1 MCDQSGK
8 MSQVGAS
15 NINRQATSGGV
26 VGRLIRLVK
35 KFTEDKSAIDAK
47 YEASI
52 RALNQWEKECERALA
67 QKEEEVRNKYDSI
80 DIGEVDMEDP
90 AFHLMMQQHEQER
103 LALDAE
109 ISRILGDDTKNE
121 TKRITKRR

>member
-15 NINRQATSGGV
+15 DINRQATSRGL

-35 KFTEDKSAIDAK
+35 KFKEDKDAIDDK

-52 RALNQWEKECERALA
+52 RALKQWRKECILQMLMLKR
-67 QKEEEVRNKYDSI
+67 KYW
-80 DIGEVDMEDP
+80 
-90 AFHLMMQQHEQER
+90 MQ
-103 LALDAE
+103 
-109 ISRILGDDTKNE
+109 
-121 TKRITKRR
+121 

>member
-15 NINRQATSGGV
+15 NINRQATSGGL

-103 LALDAE
+103 LVLDAE

>member
-15 NINRQATSGGV
+15 NINRQATSGGL

>member
-1 MCDQSGK
+1 MCDSSRMMPKNQSFD
-8 MSQVGAS
+8 
-15 NINRQATSGGV
+15 INKIEIKKGLVRKIISF
-26 VGRLIRLVK
+26 VK

>member
-15 NINRQATSGGV
+15 NINRQATSGGL

-35 KFTEDKSAIDAK
+35 KFKEDKDAIDDK

-52 RALNQWEKECERALA
+52 RALKQWRKECEDTLA
-67 QKEEEVRNKYDSI
+67 QKEEEIRNKYDSI
-80 DIGEVDMEDP
+80 DVGDANIEDSS
-90 AFHLMMQQHEQER
+90 FHLMMQQRKQER
-103 LALDAE
+103 LVLDAE
-109 ISRILGDDTKNE
+109 IAKVLGNYAKN
-121 TKRITKRR
+121 KSNKQQKRR